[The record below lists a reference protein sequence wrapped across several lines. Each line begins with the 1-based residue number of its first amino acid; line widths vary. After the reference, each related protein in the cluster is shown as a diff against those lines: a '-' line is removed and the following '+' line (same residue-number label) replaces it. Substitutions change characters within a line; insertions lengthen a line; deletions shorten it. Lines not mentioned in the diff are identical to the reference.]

1 MGAIKI
7 TPDNVAPGNGPK
19 YNVITIGA
27 SNGALALRRP
37 SKATNRL
44 FFGTTGLLPIARKSC
59 LIIYFSACQNM
70 SAEFI
75 FYRLSHSLIIIF
87 CAAPGDHTP
96 SLNRRAR
103 PLYRNG

>member
-37 SKATNRL
+37 SKAANR
-44 FFGTTGLLPIARKSC
+44 
-59 LIIYFSACQNM
+59 
-70 SAEFI
+70 
-75 FYRLSHSLIIIF
+75 
-87 CAAPGDHTP
+87 
-96 SLNRRAR
+96 
-103 PLYRNG
+103 

>member
-19 YNVITIGA
+19 YSVITIGV
-27 SNGALALRRP
+27 SNGALPSKRP
-37 SKATNRL
+37 SKTADRL
-44 FFGTTGLLPIARKSC
+44 FFGTVGLLPIVRASC
-59 LIIYFSACQNM
+59 LLIYFSACQNM

-87 CAAPGDHTP
+87 AR
-96 SLNRRAR
+96 RRAITR
-103 PLYRNG
+103 RA

>member
-27 SNGALALRRP
+27 SNGALASRRL
-37 SKATNRL
+37 SNAAYRL
-44 FFGTTGLLPIARKSC
+44 FLGRAGLLPIARASC

-87 CAAPGDHTP
+87 A
-96 SLNRRAR
+96 LRRAITR
-103 PLYRNG
+103 RA